1 MVIRVSHGRSDFL
14 ARRLIVKPGQIGNFR
29 ALTTEMVESTRH
41 EAGVVNY
48 ERFVSADGNLVHVFE
63 RYKDSAAAVEHLQ
76 RFTKSFSARCM
87 TMVERTRF
95 TVFGNPSDEL
105 RGIPQD
111 APLSLDHPRRSQ
123 PARRCATP
131 FR

>member
-48 ERFVSADGNLVHVFE
+48 ERFVSADGNLVHVYE

-76 RFTKSFSARCM
+76 RFTKSFSARFM

-105 RGIPQD
+105 RG
-111 APLSLDHPRRSQ
+111 LLDQ
-123 PARRCATP
+123 FGATYI
-131 FR
+131 